1 MRWYAALL
9 LQAQQDEEA
18 ARKVADKYEEKMAR
32 SRQIAEQRKALTSQL
47 QRVRLS
53 IAEQERLFMVRM
65 HFHIFCSLSMHNKSD
80 VSEHV
85 CLDCTWLRHTKGLL
99 RGCACHIV
107 SA

>member
-32 SRQIAEQRKALTSQL
+32 SRQIAERREALTSQL

-53 IAEQERLFMVRM
+53 IAEQERLLKVRM
-65 HFHIFCSLSMHNKSD
+65 HFISSAVSRCIINLMFRSMC
-80 VSEHV
+80 VLTAPGCVTRRV
-85 CLDCTWLRHTKGLL
+85 C
-99 RGCACHIV
+99 
-107 SA
+107 